1 MPFRLI
7 PLVVAAL
14 AVSAFAQTAVTIKQ
28 LMLDL
33 IHPASNEIL
42 LIINRGGPA
51 DEKEWTAVRRSA
63 LTLAESD
70 TLLSERRSARDAND
84 WANDAKLLSDAGGA
98 AYQAA
103 LAKNAKALASAA
115 ESVDAS
121 CTTCHKQFRPDVFP
135 RREEP
140 K

>member
-1 MPFRLI
+1 MPFRLMAL
-7 PLVVAAL
+7 LVVTVAAL
-14 AVSAFAQTAVTIKQ
+14 AQTAATMKQ

-42 LIINRGGPA
+42 LIINRGGPS
-51 DEKEWTAVRRSA
+51 DYREWVAVRRSA
-63 LTLAESD
+63 LTLAESGE
-70 TLLSERRSARDAND
+70 LLKSHTPNTND
-84 WANDAKLLSDAGGA
+84 WVKDAKLLADAGSA

-103 LAKNAKALASAA
+103 LAKDPKALAAAA

-121 CTTCHKQFRPDVFP
+121 CTACHKQFRPDVFP
-135 RREEP
+135 RQEGS